1 MVKDENLG
9 QNRKAVYWLEPKE
22 LLNAVYIHSRS
33 FVTDFNQQVSSK
45 VREIQIYKEHI
56 YIQKVEL
63 LEILDKCEEITN
75 FSPTGVGVELG
86 SGCAAISVELA
97 RHNPKIDRIY
107 AIEIVPEIVEYA
119 AIPLIQ
125 MNQVE
130 ETVIPIVGNFD
141 QIELQEKS
149 IDFIIEFDSL
159 HHSFDLAKTIS
170 ESARILKPGG
180 KLLAIDRSHW
190 GSSKTRRAELENTVY
205 SRKFLTDR
213 GLNENISVT
222 RAENGEHEY
231 LLSEYLKAFQE
242 AGFYKT
248 DWVFLIDPKLSV
260 IKQGLISAVPS
271 WLRKNTKYFYV
282 QTWPLRKLLIPIIM
296 MRVFRL
302 TKFGRFVNF
311 PRDKDSNRFQAKTV
325 IIATR

>member
-1 MVKDENLG
+1 MEENLG
-9 QNRKAVYWLEPKE
+9 QNRKAIYWLEPKE
-22 LLNAVYIHSRS
+22 LLNAVYVHSRS
-33 FVTDFNQQVSSK
+33 FVSDFSQQVSSK
-45 VREIQIYKEHI
+45 VRENQIYKEHI
-56 YIQKVEL
+56 YIEKVEL
-63 LEILDKCEEITN
+63 LEILDKCKEYTN
-75 FSPTGVGVELG
+75 FSPAGIGVELG

-97 RHNPKIDRIY
+97 KIHPKIEKIY

-130 ETVIPIVGNFD
+130 ERVEPIVGNFD
-141 QIELQEKS
+141 QIKLKDKTV
-149 IDFIIEFDSL
+149 DFIVEFDSL
-159 HHSFDLAKTIS
+159 HHSFDLAKTIE

-190 GSSKTRRAELENTVY
+190 SSSKTRRDELENTVY
-205 SRKFLTDR
+205 SKKFLSDR
-213 GLNENISVT
+213 GLDENINVT

-231 LLSEYLKAFQE
+231 LLSEYLKAFKK

-248 DWVFLIDPKLSV
+248 NWVFFIDPKLSV

-271 WLRKNTKYFYV
+271 RLRKNTKYFYV
-282 QTWPLRKLLIPIIM
+282 QTWPLRKILIPIIM

-302 TKFGRFVNF
+302 TKFGRYVNF
-311 PRDKDSNRFQAKTV
+311 PRGKNSNRFQAKTV